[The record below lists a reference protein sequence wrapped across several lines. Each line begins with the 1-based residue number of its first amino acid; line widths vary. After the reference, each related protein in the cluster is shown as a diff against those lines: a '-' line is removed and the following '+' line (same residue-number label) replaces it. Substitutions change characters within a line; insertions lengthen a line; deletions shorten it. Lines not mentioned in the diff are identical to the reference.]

1 MKKSY
6 FDRFEEYVLVGGLA
20 VLVFLVFLQ
29 VVMRFCFRMS
39 LTWSEEIARF
49 LFLWLV
55 WLGAAYAAKRQAHLK
70 IEAFIQKLSSKNR
83 ENIDIVALLIWIAFS
98 AFLVWKG
105 GELAMMLFRRRQ
117 LSPVLEIRMAWAY
130 AAVPVGAGLMLLRL
144 LGQLRRTL
152 REKTSR
158 ASAEVS
164 K

>member
-1 MKKSY
+1 MKKSV

-29 VVMRFCFRMS
+29 VVMRFFFRMS

-158 ASAEVS
+158 TSTEVS